1 MAGPVSRDIPKVKIS
16 KENLTKTLQ
25 LFRNVRRSDKTLF
38 YIGTL
43 FLALTAVTSLFF
55 PKLLGSLVDGAFQY
69 RDGGINAAPDTEQLK
84 KVALGFVYL
93 FIAQAVFSFFRIW
106 IYVRVA
112 ENLTFNLRNKLF
124 KAIIHQPMSF
134 FGFNR
139 SGDLL
144 SRFSADIAQ
153 IQDTFTS
160 NIAMFLRQLLVIIG
174 GIIYIFV
181 ESPKLGLWMLA
192 TIPVMVILSLFFGK
206 YIRNFSK
213 QVQTLVGEN
222 NVVVE
227 ESITGIANV
236 KSFTNENFEQQRYEK
251 NSNTLRIQ
259 SIARGLL
266 RGAFSSFIIICLFG
280 SFVFLIFL
288 GLNMVRTGE
297 IQIGEL
303 ISFMMVTGFVGGS
316 IGGMAEQFVQIQKTV
331 GAVDRVLELIDTPTE
346 LSLSEKA
353 KGGLF
358 LNGNIQFNQVGF
370 SYPTRDNFKVL
381 EQLNL
386 TIEQGKTLAIVGP
399 SGAGK
404 STVAQLLYRFYE
416 PVSGNITLNGTDVKE
431 IDLFEYRKQ
440 LAMVPQEVI
449 LFGGSIFENIAYG
462 NPEAGEEEIYEA
474 AKKANAHDFIDSFPE
489 KYKTLVG
496 DRGIKLSGGQR
507 QRIAIARAIL
517 RNPSVLI
524 LDEATSSLD
533 TDSEHLVQQA
543 LAGLMKN
550 RTSIVIAHR
559 LSTIRHADQIVVLKA
574 GKVAEQGNHE
584 TLMQKE
590 NGIYRTMVEKQIDPQ
605 EFWGNDVSQP
615 V

>member
-1 MAGPVSRDIPKVKIS
+1 MAGPVSRDIPKAKLS
-16 KENLTKTLQ
+16 RENLSKTFQ
-25 LFRNVRRSDKTLF
+25 LFNNVRRSDKILF
-38 YIGTL
+38 FIGTL
-43 FLALTAVTSLFF
+43 FLALTAITSLLF
-55 PKLLGSLVDGAFQY
+55 PKLLGNLVDGAFQY
-69 RDGGINAAPDTEQLK
+69 RNGTINAAPDTEQLK
-84 KVALGFVYL
+84 TVAWGFVYL
-93 FIAQAVFSFFRIW
+93 FIIQAVFSFFRIW

-124 KAIIHQPMSF
+124 KSIIYQPMAF

-160 NIAMFLRQLLVIIG
+160 NIAFFLRQLLVIIG

-192 TIPVMVILSLFFGK
+192 TIPVVVVLSLFFGK
-206 YIRNFSK
+206 YIRSFSK
-213 QVQTLVGEN
+213 QLQTLAGEN
-222 NVVVE
+222 NIVVE

-251 NSNTLRIQ
+251 NSNTLRVQ

-316 IGGMAEQFVQIQKTV
+316 IGGMAEQFVQIQRTV
-331 GAVDRVLELIDTPTE
+331 GAVERVLELIEKPTE
-346 LSLSEKA
+346 LSEA
-353 KGGLF
+353 KSRTGGSF
-358 LNGNIQFNQVGF
+358 VNGDIRFNNVNF
-370 SYPTRDNFKVL
+370 YYPSRENFYVL
-381 EQLNL
+381 DSLNL
-386 TIEQGKTLAIVGP
+386 SIEKGRTLAIVGP

-404 STVAQLLYRFYE
+404 STIAQLLYRFYN
-416 PVSGNITLNGTDVKE
+416 PVSGNLLLNNKEVSE
-431 IDLFEYRKQ
+431 IDLFEYRKN
-440 LAMVPQEVI
+440 LALVPQEVI

-462 NPEAGEEEIYEA
+462 NPQATPEEIYAA
-474 AKKANAHDFIDSFPE
+474 AKKANAHEFIDSFPE
-489 KYKTLVG
+489 KYDTLVG

-517 RNPSVLI
+517 RNPSILI

-533 TDSEHLVQQA
+533 TDSEYLVQQA
-543 LAGLMKN
+543 LSELMKN
-550 RTSIVIAHR
+550 RTSVVIAHR
-559 LSTIRHADQIVVLKA
+559 LSTVRHADKIVVLKG
-574 GKVAEQGNHE
+574 GKVAEEGSHE
-584 TLMQKE
+584 TLMQRE
-590 NGIYRTMVEKQIDPQ
+590 GGIYRTMVEKQMDP
-605 EFWGNDVSQP
+605 EDFWNS
-615 V
+615 